1 MIRPRGGMPHAR
13 SAKGLRRDSRGVA
26 AMEFALCGAVLF
38 MAVLGTVEVLLFL
51 RTQNALSYAASTAA
65 RYASKHSSKAD
76 TPATSDNIKEFAMAQ
91 IQAAGVSASSTASIT
106 PTWPLGNL
114 PGGTVVV
121 TITYS
126 YAPFTAYNIIP
137 ARTLTSAA
145 TLTIEN

>member
-1 MIRPRGGMPHAR
+1 MTRPRGGLQRAC
-13 SAKGLRRDSRGVA
+13 SVKGLRRDSRGVA

-38 MAVLGTVEVLLFL
+38 MAILGAVEVLLFL

-65 RYASKHSSKAD
+65 RYASKHSSKAAI
-76 TPATSDNIKEFAMAQ
+76 PATSDTIKAFAMTQ
-91 IQAAGVSASSTASIT
+91 IQAAGVSASSTAIIT
-106 PTWPLGNL
+106 PTWPGGNL

-126 YAPFTAYNIIP
+126 YTPFTAYKIVP